1 MASVMGLIKARLGNY
16 IEQVTQTNADCALS
30 KDAVVGMTITKE
42 LIPTKAKLEDADI
55 SKYIIVPPNTFVYN
69 PRTHGKHIGFGFN
82 DTMRSALISWNNAA
96 FRISPAK
103 RGELDARYLFL
114 HFSRDEWDREACFC
128 SWGSSTEVF
137 SWNALCDM
145 QIYLPP
151 IEVQRKYVAIYE
163 AMLGNQRAYE
173 QGLDDLKLTCDALVE
188 KLMREARHEAI
199 GPYIEQSDARNNAR
213 IYGEK
218 DVRGLSVSKCIIET
232 NANLTGVNLS
242 NYKIICPDELAY
254 VADTS
259 RRGEKISIAHN
270 ETDET
275 YITSAINTVFH
286 VKKSAEQKLLPSYL
300 MLFFGRSEFDRYAR
314 FNSWGSARE
323 TFDWAEMCDV
333 RIPLPDITVQRYAVE
348 LYQAWRTRLAINDR
362 LKAQLKNICPILIRG
377 SIEEASK

>member
-1 MASVMGLIKARLGNY
+1 MGLIKARLGNY

-55 SKYIIVPPNTFVYN
+55 SKYIIIPPNTFVYN

>member
-1 MASVMGLIKARLGNY
+1 MGLIKARLGNY

-323 TFDWAEMCDV
+323 TFDWAEMRDV

>member
-1 MASVMGLIKARLGNY
+1 M
-16 IEQVTQTNADCALS
+16 
-30 KDAVVGMTITKE
+30 E
-42 LIPTKAKLEDADI
+42 LTKANLWHYLELVERPNSEAVYGIDDVRGVNNQKLMIRTKADVSSRDFTKFQIVMPGEFFFNHRTSRNGSKFSITYNYDDVPHIVTED
-55 SKYIIVPPNTFVYN
+55 YV
-69 PRTHGKHIGFGFN
+69 
-82 DTMRSALISWNNAA
+82 A
-96 FRISPAK
+96 FRVANKGKLCP
-103 RGELDARYLFL
+103 GWLYLYVC
-114 HFSRDEWDREACFC
+114 RAEYDRHVIQN
-128 SWGSSTEVF
+128 SWGSSTEF
-137 SWNALCDM
+137 FNWEDFCETEIL
-145 QIYLPP
+145 LPP

-163 AMLGNQRAYE
+163 AMLANQRAYE

-188 KLMREARHEAI
+188 RLMRELRHEAI

-213 IYGEK
+213 VYGEK

-232 NANLTGVNLS
+232 NANLTGVNLG

-259 RRGEKISIAHN
+259 RRGEKISIALN
-270 ETDET
+270 ETDNT

-333 RIPLPDITVQRYAVE
+333 RIPLPDIAVQRYAVE
-348 LYQAWRTRLAINDR
+348 LYQAWRTRLAINER
-362 LKAQLKNICPILIRG
+362 LKSQLKDICPVLIRG
-377 SIEEASK
+377 SVEEASR